1 MREEQQEKHALECA
15 QHIIKISRVHADEY
29 RDSWFGG
36 ESNLAKDYMRLRNE
50 VKSLREALAAA
61 QRVVEAANKWAAAY
75 ELADECGGSS
85 EEACASSECQCWDGY
100 SHCFD
105 LLYKAVRAAVAAET
119 QTTPHAGG
127 TDA

>member
-61 QRVVEAANKWAAAY
+61 QRVVEAAKRVATDAVEVFGMSHY
-75 ELADECGGSS
+75 EVYGTFIHEL
-85 EEACASSECQCWDGY
+85 
-100 SHCFD
+100 
-105 LLYKAVRAAVAAET
+105 RAAVAAET